1 MVIVRYSRPTDLRGQ
16 LANEAESFHCIW
28 LHVCVCVCLC
38 GKVSVHFEIPKLK
51 VILRSNDLACSK
63 AIRISVELWKKRIT
77 TIYSNVRGGDCESGW
92 AQKQKQLIIYPTRTL
107 HHEIIR
113 LATTYG
119 ILLRTYET
127 TFLWQL
133 QSETLVDVKCHFSG

>member
-77 TIYSNVRGGDCESGW
+77 TIYSNVRGGDCESG
-92 AQKQKQLIIYPTRTL
+92 
-107 HHEIIR
+107 
-113 LATTYG
+113 
-119 ILLRTYET
+119 
-127 TFLWQL
+127 
-133 QSETLVDVKCHFSG
+133 